1 MNIEHDMAA
10 TLRAQTHDH
19 EQIVLFEAAAFN
31 GGQGAKARSI
41 AWSTDITP
49 PLKSVPSGSNAIPDV
64 VYRNTGYGK
73 WYEADICE
81 TLRTPCGG
89 DSTKANLIIERIRHE

>member
-49 PLKSVPSGSNAIPDV
+49 P
-64 VYRNTGYGK
+64 
-73 WYEADICE
+73 
-81 TLRTPCGG
+81 
-89 DSTKANLIIERIRHE
+89 